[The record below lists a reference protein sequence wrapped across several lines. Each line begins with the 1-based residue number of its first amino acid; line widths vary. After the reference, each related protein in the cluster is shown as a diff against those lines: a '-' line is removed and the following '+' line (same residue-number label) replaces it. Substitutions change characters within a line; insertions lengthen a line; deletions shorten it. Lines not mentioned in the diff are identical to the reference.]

1 MIKINQVDQYHI
13 DTFSP
18 LEEINPLGIFPGPQT
33 ILIAKVPNGTEKQT
47 NKQKTGLIKELE
59 QHLF

>member
-33 ILIAKVPNGTEKQT
+33 ILIVF
-47 NKQKTGLIKELE
+47 LSRSVL
-59 QHLF
+59 